1 MAPCLEREQ
10 VLADGVG
17 FYLCKM
23 LHLLRLAEPVKQMQH
38 LSVVFDGVGCELRSL
53 AVYQKRR
60 NLSFQMNLLIQKLY
74 SHLVFCSRKYGR
86 ISPFGETPTYQSYL
100 AELSR

>member
-1 MAPCLEREQ
+1 MALCLEQEQ
-10 VLADGVG
+10 VLTDSVSL
-17 FYLCKM
+17 YLCKM
-23 LHLLRLAEPVKQMQH
+23 LNPLRLAEPVKQIQH
-38 LSVVFDGVGCELRSL
+38 FSVVFDCIKCQLLCL